1 MAETTTQINEVLEK
15 ENLLT
20 KALSQEALF
29 KKLIKNCLSAT
40 TEKILLIT
48 DLGEENKRIAPMLTL
63 AYYEAAIKLN
73 LEPKII
79 LKDKNTS
86 IKDAITNQENSSI
99 IIANVSGKL
108 GRLNNEESTF
118 REYCKK
124 KEHKFTSTTSLSK
137 LGSEEFENVIKSLD
151 IDYDDLTKRQTLLKN
166 LLDNANN
173 IRVKTDKGTDLNI
186 DITNSIAICAN
197 GSYNLPG
204 TGGNMPGGEV
214 YLPPR
219 IMGVNGVLIIDG
231 SSRSYKGTIIIKE
244 PIRLC
249 IENSQITKI
258 EGGEEARLLEE
269 SLLRAIEKGRDPKEI
284 KVVGEFGIGMNPNAK
299 IIGSTV
305 IDEKT
310 LGTAH
315 IGIGSNNWFGGTI
328 KSPIHLD
335 QVFHNP
341 IIEVDGK
348 LINLGL

>member
-1 MAETTTQINEVLEK
+1 MAETATQINEVLEK

-20 KALSQEALF
+20 KALSHEELF
-29 KKLIKNCLSAT
+29 KRIIKNCLSAT

-48 DLGEENKRIAPMLTL
+48 DIGEENKRIAPMLTA
-63 AYYEAAIKLN
+63 AYYDAAKKIGLTPEIIIK
-73 LEPKII
+73 E
-79 LKDKNTS
+79 KNKS

-118 REYCKK
+118 REHCKK

-137 LGSEEFENVIKSLD
+137 LDSEEFENVIKSLD
-151 IDYDDLTKRQTLLKN
+151 IDYEDLTNRQTKLKN
-166 LLDNANN
+166 ILDKAKN

-214 YLPPR
+214 YLPPS

-231 SSRSYKGTIIIKE
+231 SSKTHKGTIIIKE
-244 PIRLC
+244 PIRIC

-258 EGGEEARLLEE
+258 EGGEEAQILEE
-269 SLLRAIEKGRDPKEI
+269 ALLKAIEKGRDPKEI
-284 KVVGEFGIGMNPNAK
+284 KVIGEFGIGMNPNAR

-328 KSPIHLD
+328 KSSIHLD
-335 QVFHNP
+335 QVFQNP
-341 IIEVDGK
+341 IIEVDGQ